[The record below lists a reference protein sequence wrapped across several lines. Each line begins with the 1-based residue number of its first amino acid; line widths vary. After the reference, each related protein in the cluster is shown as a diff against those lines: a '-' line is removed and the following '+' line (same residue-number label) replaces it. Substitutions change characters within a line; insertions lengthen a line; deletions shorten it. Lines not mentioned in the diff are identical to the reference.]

1 MLLGILSDTHDRY
14 ATTGRAVRALQA
26 RKAEFFIHCGDVTTP
41 RLLDPL
47 AGLRAAFVFGNCDWD
62 RQALAA
68 YAESIGVA
76 CHLTF
81 ADLELAGK
89 AIAVTHGDDH
99 AKLDDAISSGRYHYV
114 FHGHTHVRR
123 DQRVGRTRVIN
134 PGALHRATT
143 KTVALLDTD
152 TDTLEYLTIATD
164 E

>member
-1 MLLGILSDTHDRY
+1 MRLVQAAELDRY
-14 ATTGRAVRALQA
+14 AITGRAVRALLA

-62 RQALAA
+62 RQALAS
-68 YAESIGVA
+68 YAESVGVA
-76 CHLTF
+76 CHATF
-81 ADLELAGK
+81 ADLELGGK
-89 AIAVTHGDDH
+89 SIAVTHGDDH
-99 AKLDDAISSGRYHYV
+99 GKLEDAIESGRYDYV

-123 DQRVGRTRVIN
+123 DQRAGRTRVIN

-152 TDTLEYLTIATD
+152 TDALEFLTIEPTS